1 MVFLLA
7 QMGLSVIRFEMVGFA
22 SITKIIVKYVWRN
35 FNPSK
40 KSKL

>member
-22 SITKIIVKYVWRN
+22 SITKIIVCKIC
-35 FNPSK
+35 
-40 KSKL
+40 LA